1 MAQVIRKIDKRK
13 KESYLGVSEIGKEY
27 LERIGYY
34 NVYPQYRGYN
44 LEFGSEASNGSV
56 SFYLLGYWL
65 FTVYESNEVEVNRV
79 VFPREILPT
88 KFDIETKARMNK
100 FIRDLFYD
108 MNAVKTA
115 VGMLNGAITNWR
127 ATELHVRFQNF
138 GGDTLVYTW

>member
-1 MAQVIRKIDKRK
+1 MKIDKRK
-13 KESYLGVSEIGKEY
+13 KEAYLGVSEIGKEY

-34 NVYPQYRGYN
+34 KVYPQYREYN
-44 LEFGSEASNGSV
+44 LEFGSESSNGSV

-65 FTVYESNEVEVNRV
+65 FTIHESNEVEVNRV
-79 VFPREILPT
+79 VFPREIIPT
-88 KFDIETKARMNK
+88 KFDIETKAKMNK

-108 MNAVKTA
+108 RNVAKTA

-138 GGDTLVYTW
+138 VGDTLVYTW

>member
-13 KESYLGVSEIGKEY
+13 KEAYLGVSEIGKEY

-34 NVYPQYRGYN
+34 KVYPQYRSCN
-44 LEFGSEASNGSV
+44 LEFGSESSNGSV

-65 FTVYESNEVEVNRV
+65 FTIHESNEVEVNRV
-79 VFPREILPT
+79 VFPRGIIPT
-88 KFDIETKARMNK
+88 KFDIETKVRMNK

-108 MNAVKTA
+108 RKAAKTA
-115 VGMLNGAITNWR
+115 VGLLNGAITNWR
-127 ATELHVRFQNF
+127 ATELYVRFQNF